1 MLPSPG
7 DFFSVMYHYVR
18 PKEVSNLRYLEIQDF
33 QKQIDLFE
41 EKFGL
46 VTKDD
51 WEKYRQTGQ
60 KPKGALLTFD
70 DGLKDHYKFVYPIL
84 LERNLFAIFY
94 TCTNPLQNLALPVH
108 LTHYLLANNEAQ
120 IVWNRL
126 ANRGLPKQYNKVF
139 DDKSRLAYINQDHS
153 YLEKELKKLINWATG
168 DIGQK
173 NLLLEI
179 FAEFTNLTQDQFI
192 SLWYLNDLEILEMNN
207 NGVEI
212 GSHTC
217 SHRLM
222 SNLTN
227 FEIDS
232 ELYFSKSILSD
243 ICKTSIRSFC
253 FPFGGNSSY
262 NSNVL
267 AKLEDHGY
275 SESFSVNPQPIKD
288 KFLNPV
294 HRFVLPRYDCNLF

>member
-18 PKEVSNLRYLEIQDF
+18 PKELSKLRYLEIRDF
-33 QKQIDLFE
+33 QKQIDFFE

-46 VTKDD
+46 VTKVD
-51 WEKYRQTGQ
+51 WEKFRETGQ

-70 DGLKDHYKFVYPIL
+70 DGLKDHYNFVQPIL

-108 LTHYLLANNEAQ
+108 LTHYLLAKNEAQ
-120 IVWNRL
+120 TIWSWL
-126 ANRGLPKQYNKVF
+126 IDRGIPKQYNKIF
-139 DDKSRLAYINQDHS
+139 DHKSRLAYLNQDHS
-153 YLEKELKKLINWATG
+153 YLEKELKKLINWATV

-173 NLLLEI
+173 DLLLEI
-179 FAEFTNLTQDQFI
+179 FAEFTNLTQNQFI
-192 SLWYLNDLEILEMNN
+192 NLWYLNDLEILEMNN
-207 NGVEI
+207 NGFEI

-217 SHRLM
+217 SHKLM
-222 SNLTN
+222 SNLTT

-232 ELYFSKSILSD
+232 ELCFSKSILSD
-243 ICKTSIRSFC
+243 ICKTSIKSFC
-253 FPFGGNSSY
+253 FPFGGSSSY
-262 NSNVL
+262 NSIVL
-267 AKLEDHGY
+267 DKLNHHGY

-288 KFLNPV
+288 KFLKPM
-294 HRFVLPRYDCNLF
+294 HRFELPRYDCNLF